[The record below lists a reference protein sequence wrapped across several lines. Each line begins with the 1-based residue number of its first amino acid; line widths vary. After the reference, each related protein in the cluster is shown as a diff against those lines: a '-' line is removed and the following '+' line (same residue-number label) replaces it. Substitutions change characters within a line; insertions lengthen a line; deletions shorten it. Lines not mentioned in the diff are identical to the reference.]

1 MEKNYYILNKAFEM
15 VAADSDSW
23 NEPEYSEPK
32 FSDCDQILYHFLI
45 VLLMCYKCYIHCL
58 GAK

>member
-1 MEKNYYILNKAFEM
+1 M

-32 FSDCDQILYHFLI
+32 FRDCDQILWHFLI
-45 VLLMCYKCYIHCL
+45 VLLTCYKCYIHCL
-58 GAK
+58 GIK

>member
-1 MEKNYYILNKAFEM
+1 MDKNYYTFNQAFEM

-32 FSDCDQILYHFLI
+32 FSDRDQILKHFLI
-45 VLLMCYKCYIHCL
+45 VLLMCYKCYICCL
-58 GAK
+58 DIK